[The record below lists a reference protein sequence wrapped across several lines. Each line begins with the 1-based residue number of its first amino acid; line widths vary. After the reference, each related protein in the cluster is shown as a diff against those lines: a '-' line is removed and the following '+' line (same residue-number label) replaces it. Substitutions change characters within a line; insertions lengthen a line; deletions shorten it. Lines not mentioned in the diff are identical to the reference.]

1 MEIYNDLLIQ
11 YNSLSEDEKRA
22 ILIYKHSLY
31 YHINEI
37 SKIENFEN
45 RDAFSLFDEI
55 TDKTKF
61 VNNFEEFKK
70 VINYPQNMIIKLSV
84 FKNID
89 LSNIYNF
96 IESMKCVYSILV
108 SSRLKI
114 KLNSDLAV
122 YRGISITDNQNIN
135 VVSNSKLISTSIKV
149 DDANDFIYQEGY
161 EQSHLFVLSLK
172 EGTNVLVSP
181 LTIVYDYKDALSM
194 LKNDKKNATLKIANR
209 GSFGQQEIILFNDD
223 LIFNELSIDEVD
235 VGEKNKLIVHKI
247 DTELVLKKKNH
258 K

>member
-1 MEIYNDLLIQ
+1 
-11 YNSLSEDEKRA
+11 
-22 ILIYKHSLY
+22 
-31 YHINEI
+31 
-37 SKIENFEN
+37 
-45 RDAFSLFDEI
+45 
-55 TDKTKF
+55 
-61 VNNFEEFKK
+61 
-70 VINYPQNMIIKLSV
+70 MIIKLSV

-161 EQSHLFVLSLK
+161 EQSHLFVLSL
-172 EGTNVLVSP
+172 NFRYPFL
-181 LTIVYDYKDALSM
+181 L
-194 LKNDKKNATLKIANR
+194 
-209 GSFGQQEIILFNDD
+209 
-223 LIFNELSIDEVD
+223 
-235 VGEKNKLIVHKI
+235 
-247 DTELVLKKKNH
+247 
-258 K
+258 